1 MNLLYSLE
9 NVHTASS
16 DHKNVGAAFAE
27 TKNYGAPKEYGGED
41 LRKNEINR
49 KS

>member
-1 MNLLYSLE
+1 V
-9 NVHTASS
+9 NVHTAPSV
-16 DHKNVGAAFAE
+16 HKKEGAAFAE

-41 LRKNEINR
+41 TRKNEIER